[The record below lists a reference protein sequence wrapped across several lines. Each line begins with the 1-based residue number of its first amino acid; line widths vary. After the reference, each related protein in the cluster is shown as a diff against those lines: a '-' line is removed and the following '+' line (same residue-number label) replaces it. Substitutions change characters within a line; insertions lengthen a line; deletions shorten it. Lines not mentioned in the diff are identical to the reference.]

1 MKVRPSGADFCC
13 LGPHCFSITTTA
25 SPVHCSSLE
34 WLQKNNGMKNLG
46 FGYVQ
51 IILGLMFASLGL
63 KGFLLPNS
71 FLDGG
76 VTGIALLMEYVFK
89 WDASLLIVVINIPF
103 LLLAYWQGMKR
114 LFWRSIVTVIL
125 LAILIYVEDFPTI
138 TDDKLLIAIFGGLF
152 LGMGIGLAIR
162 GGAVLDGSEILGI
175 YLSRQFRTS
184 VGRIILIFN
193 IILFSITAVV
203 INAEVA
209 LYSILTYIVA
219 SKATD
224 FIIHGFEE
232 YIGITIIS
240 PHQKAIRQ
248 ALIERMNAGVTV
260 YRGAGGLNDEAEDID
275 ILHTIITRLDIRR
288 IYNIVEGIDP
298 NAFVAEYDV
307 NDMKG
312 GVVRRYFK
320 KTKL

>member
-1 MKVRPSGADFCC
+1 MPI
-13 LGPHCFSITTTA
+13 CFRFWQLAVSIVVVLLNCYKTDY
-25 SPVHCSSLE
+25 
-34 WLQKNNGMKNLG
+34 MKNLG

-51 IILGLMFASLGL
+51 IVLGLIFASLGL

-89 WDASLLIVVINIPF
+89 WDASLLIVLINVPF
-103 LLLAYWQGMKR
+103 LLLAYWQGMRR
-114 LFWRSIVTVIL
+114 LFWRSIVTVVL
-125 LAILIYVEDFPTI
+125 LAILIFIEDFPTI

-175 YLSRQFRTS
+175 FLSRGLRTS

-193 IILFSITAVV
+193 IILFSITAAV
-203 INAEVA
+203 INVEVA

-224 FIIHGFEE
+224 FIIQGFEE

-240 PHQKAIRQ
+240 PHQGVIRQ
-248 ALIERMNAGVTV
+248 ALIEKMNVGVTV
-260 YRGAGGLNDEAEDID
+260 YRGAGGLDSEAEDMD

-288 IYNIVEGIDP
+288 IYNIIESIDP

-312 GVVRRYFK
+312 GVVKRYFK
-320 KTKL
+320 KPVL